1 MKLFLN
7 ETDHALLR
15 GDLGPGKK
23 MAMSIIVQMAE
34 VSGAEN
40 LLSITS
46 AHIDSSL
53 YMGEASLEFAE
64 RLVAKD
70 AKVLVPSS
78 LNVSGLDE
86 QGWKEWAVPP
96 AYASNALRQMKAYL
110 QMGCIPSWTCTPY
123 QGSYR
128 PIFGQQIAWGESNAI
143 AFANTVIGAR
153 TERYPDFL
161 DICAAITGRVPAIGL
176 HITENRAGQFLLS
189 LQGIPI
195 SLQEKEIFYPLL
207 GYLTGKLAGD
217 RIPVIEGFKVH
228 PNEDQLKAL
237 CAVAASSG
245 RVALV
250 HIVGI
255 TPEAHTLEDAFQNK
269 KPQET
274 IVINLDKLKDAFQ
287 ELNLNSGTTVGL
299 VVLGCPHLS
308 MGELQRVASM
318 VKLKRRHDNVQF
330 LLMTNRDTLAKAEI
344 SGVARIIREFGGRF
358 VVDTCILCSPMLGN
372 EIHPLITNSGK
383 CAYYTPGLLSRQ
395 VHFGSLETCIQTA
408 ITGVLNAELPW

>member
-1 MKLFLN
+1 VTLFLN
-7 ETDHALLR
+7 ETDRALLR

-53 YMGEASLEFAE
+53 YMGEASLEFSE
-64 RLVAKD
+64 RLVEKD
-70 AKVLVPSS
+70 AKVCVPSS

-86 QGWKEWAVPP
+86 QGWEEWAVPP
-96 AYASNALRQMKAYL
+96 AYARNALRQMKAYL
-110 QMGCIPSWTCTPY
+110 KMGCIPTWTCSPY
-123 QGSYR
+123 QSPYR

-153 TERYPDFL
+153 TERYPDFF

-176 HITENRAGQFLLS
+176 HCTENRAGQFILS
-189 LQGIPI
+189 LQDIPI
-195 SLQEKEIFYPLL
+195 SLQVKDIFYPLL

-217 RIPVIEGFKVH
+217 RIPVIEGLQAH

-237 CAVAASSG
+237 CAAAASSG
-245 RVALV
+245 GVALI

-255 TPEAHTLEDAFQNK
+255 TPEAHTLEDAVQDQK
-269 KPQET
+269 SQET
-274 IVINLDKLKDAFQ
+274 ILINLDKLKEAFQ
-287 ELNLNSGTTVGL
+287 DLNLNSGATVGL

-308 MGELQRVASM
+308 IEELHRVASM
-318 VKLKRRHDNVQF
+318 VKAKRRHDKVQF

-344 SGVARIIREFGGRF
+344 DGVARIIRDFGGRF
-358 VVDTCILCSPMLGN
+358 VVDTCILCSPILGKD
-372 EIHPLITNSGK
+372 ILALITNSGK

-395 VHFGSLETCIQTA
+395 VHFGSLETCVQTA
-408 ITGVLNAELPW
+408 ITGVVDTELPW